1 MNEARKIII
10 FIRSFFKKANRNK
23 AILGLSGGID
33 SSLTCL
39 LCSQALG
46 PKNIFPAFLSYFPS
60 SPSQPSLPSQVQK
73 VLKLTQIPLKNLT
86 AEDIFPQINAFL
98 KKHPQI
104 SKIDLGNKM
113 VRERMSILYYYAR
126 KLNGLVVGTS
136 NKSEILL
143 GYFTLHGDGAWDL
156 APLAHLY
163 KTEVIKLAK
172 YLGLPQEIISQKPTA
187 GLWPGQTDE
196 KELGFTYSQADKIL
210 SSLEI
215 VIANFNG
222 RSSSPKHPKFPKHP
236 NPLVQ
241 KVLSRVRANA
251 FKLQYIPYERTL
263 LKKP

>member
-1 MNEARKIII
+1 MKEARKIIN
-10 FIRSFFKKANRNK
+10 FIRSFFKKANRK
-23 AILGLSGGID
+23 TVVLGLSGGID

-46 PKNIFPAFLSYFPS
+46 PKNIFPLYLPYFPS
-60 SPSQPSLPSQVQK
+60 SPSHPFSPSSLKK
-73 VLKLTQIPLKNLT
+73 VLRLCQIPQKNLVL
-86 AEDIFPQINAFL
+86 EDITSQIEAFR

-126 KLNGLVVGTS
+126 KLKGLVVGTS
-136 NKSEILL
+136 NLSEILL

-172 YLGLPQEIISQKPTA
+172 HLNLPQEIINQKPTA

-196 KELGFTYSQADKIL
+196 AELGFTYSQADKIL
-210 SSLEI
+210 KKYL
-215 VIANFNG
+215 NKG
-222 RSSSPKHPKFPKHP
+222 KFTLSEAKFDLAKSKGP
-236 NPLVQ
+236 NPLVL

-251 FKLQYIPYERTL
+251 FKLQDFPYSKTL
-263 LKKP
+263 IKKL